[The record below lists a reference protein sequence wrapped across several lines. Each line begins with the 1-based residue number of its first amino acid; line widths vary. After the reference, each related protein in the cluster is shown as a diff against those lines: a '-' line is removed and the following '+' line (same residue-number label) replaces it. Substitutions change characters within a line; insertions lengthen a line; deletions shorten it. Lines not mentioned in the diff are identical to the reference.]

1 MHKTYVDYNTI
12 AERFSRAR
20 QDVWPEFDF
29 LFKNAKGKVLDLGCG
44 NGRFYEKLKHTDY
57 TGLDISDKL
66 IGIAQKKYGKEKFKV
81 GSALDM
87 PFLEKEFDLIYS
99 FALLHHI
106 SPENHNRFK
115 EEVKRVL
122 KEGGVFI
129 LTVWNL
135 SKKRGKEILI
145 PWFGLKEQYFYS
157 FTLEELEL
165 LFKDFK
171 VIQKGEIKIKKNSNY
186 YLILKKE

>member
-66 IGIAQKKYGKEKFKV
+66 IEIAQKKYGKEKFKV
-81 GSALDM
+81 GSALD
-87 PFLEKEFDLIYS
+87 LSLI
-99 FALLHHI
+99 HI
-106 SPENHNRFK
+106 
-115 EEVKRVL
+115 
-122 KEGGVFI
+122 
-129 LTVWNL
+129 
-135 SKKRGKEILI
+135 
-145 PWFGLKEQYFYS
+145 
-157 FTLEELEL
+157 
-165 LFKDFK
+165 
-171 VIQKGEIKIKKNSNY
+171 
-186 YLILKKE
+186 